1 MSHRRPSSLQPAN
14 DPYERGSYYAPSRN
28 NIRSYASVR
37 PWGSKVQQRRDCIG
51 SAKEQTSTDT
61 LYLHGFMSNQ
71 LVRKLFAPSN
81 PFSSIP
87 WNSTHGFANYSRL
100 RSCVYEPRHC
110 KRVYTYYTLYI
121 SKRKL
126 RCSRDMD
133 TLLLFHCS
141 NLIKLFTSRH
151 SRRLHYAKSVALHKQ
166 SKYFFS
172 HLSKKTFRK
181 MT

>member
-28 NIRSYASVR
+28 NIWSYASVR
-37 PWGSKVQQRRDCIG
+37 PWGSKVQQRRDCIE

-87 WNSTHGFANYSRL
+87 WNSTRIITASPIIH
-100 RSCVYEPRHC
+100 VYGAA
-110 KRVYTYYTLYI
+110 YM
-121 SKRKL
+121 
-126 RCSRDMD
+126 SRD
-133 TLLLFHCS
+133 TVNVCIRITRCTFQKES
-141 NLIKLFTSRH
+141 
-151 SRRLHYAKSVALHKQ
+151 YAAREIWIRYCYSIGPIW
-166 SKYFFS
+166 
-172 HLSKKTFRK
+172 
-181 MT
+181 